1 MTMLTLDTE
10 QIKARTDLRELAGR
24 YTTLCRASA
33 QELAGPCPKCGG
45 DDRFHCTADWFFC
58 RQCHDTRGD
67 AIEFV
72 QWIQGVDFRQACAL
86 LGPRGLP
93 GIPPTATVVQKPKKR
108 SQQANPGWQHRA
120 QTLVDTAH
128 EALWRSEAGQH
139 YLAGRG
145 LEPHVWMTFKLGYRE
160 AVSLPGTEGKQ
171 KAPAIVIPWV
181 VAGTVRAVR
190 YRFLQ
195 WCEYTDAAGRSRQEK
210 QTAET
215 GSAFAGVLYGG
226 QALMRCAE
234 NERTLVLCEGE
245 INALSIWQVA
255 HHTALDVLSLGSKSQ
270 RLTPAMVEYA
280 KRYQRVICWLDEAE
294 GAKKQMVEIS
304 GAYGVQSP
312 DGQDA
317 NDLLQAGLL
326 GGFLSTVRIL
336 ACQSDQEREKL
347 LWDLQDAANT
357 LQGVDAGTAQAIEWL
372 AGELGRS
379 VDDPSY
385 DGYSVATLVT

>member
-1 MTMLTLDTE
+1 MTTQTIDTE

-24 YTTLCRASA
+24 YTTLRRASA

-45 DDRFHCTADWFFC
+45 DDRFHCTVDWFFC

-86 LGPRGLP
+86 LSD
-93 GIPPTATVVQKPKKR
+93 GILPTAPVVQKPKKR
-108 SQQANPGWQHRA
+108 SRQPHPGWPQRA
-120 QTLVDTAH
+120 QSLVDSAH
-128 EALWRSEAGQH
+128 EALWRSEAGQR
-139 YLAGRG
+139 YLVGRG
-145 LEPHVWMTFKLGYRE
+145 LESHVWMTFKLGYCE

-171 KAPAIVIPWV
+171 KAPAIVIPWI
-181 VAGTVRAVR
+181 VAGMVRAVR

-195 WCEYTDAAGRSRQEK
+195 QHEYADAAGRSRQEK

-245 INALSIWQVA
+245 INALSIWQVV

-280 KRYQRVICWLDEAE
+280 KRYRRVICWLDEAE
-294 GAKKQMVEIS
+294 DAKKQMVEIP

-317 NDLLQAGLL
+317 NDLLQMGVL

-336 ACQSDQEREKL
+336 ACQSDHEREKL

-357 LQGVDAGTAQAIEWL
+357 LQGVDVGTTRVIEQL
-372 AGELGRS
+372 VGALGKI
-379 VDDPSY
+379 
-385 DGYSVATLVT
+385 